1 MKYERHILWCMV
13 LGEISPSLR
22 RARDVAVRE
31 GKQWALLALYLEYFN
46 PKYLKSKGVIWGGK

>member
-31 GKQWALLALYLEYFN
+31 GKQWALLALYLEYFS
-46 PKYLKSKGVIWGGK
+46 LKVFEI